1 MASLDSDS
9 VRNKFGGFH
18 FGSAFFG
25 WLVTAGVTV
34 LLGSLVA
41 AIGEAGP
48 LSVSRTAEGIAQNP
62 QTAGVIGAIALLLV
76 LAVAYYAGG
85 YVAGRMSRFD
95 GSRQG
100 FGVWVIG
107 ILATILLAMTGALL
121 GANFNLL
128 QQVSLPTVAL
138 DESTLTLGG
147 LLGLLIAA
155 GASLVAAMAGGALGA
170 RYHTKV
176 DNAYIQ
182 LEEERR
188 QAARAL
194 GMQPTRTQPTFGE
207 RVDSG
212 RDETKR
218 R

>member
-1 MASLDSDS
+1 MARFDDEMIKD
-9 VRNKFGGFH
+9 KFGGFH

-41 AIGEAGP
+41 AVGEAGP
-48 LSVSRTAEGIAQNP
+48 LSLNQAAQEAAQNP
-62 QTAGVIGAIALLLV
+62 QTAGVIGGIALILV

-100 FGVWVIG
+100 FGVWVMG
-107 ILATILLAMTGALL
+107 ILATILLALAGALL

-128 QQVSLPTVAL
+128 QQVSLPTIAL
-138 DESTLTLGG
+138 DQNTLSLGG

-176 DNAYIQ
+176 DNAYIK
-182 LEEERR
+182 LEQDR
-188 QAARAL
+188 QEAARAL
-194 GMQPTRTQPTFGE
+194 NMRATRAQPTFGE

-212 RDETKR
+212 RDDTTR